1 MSLSS
6 AREPMSSN
14 VPRLPARNSGLPT
27 GGSRNDRDEE
37 RINILIVD
45 DEPKNLTVLESVLD
59 DPTYRIVRASSADQA
74 LLALIADEFA
84 LLILDIRM
92 PDMTGLELAHMI
104 KERKRTAHVPIIFLT
119 AYYNEDQHVLEAY
132 STGAVDF
139 LQKPVN
145 PAVLRSKVAVF
156 AELHRRNR
164 EISQINSTL
173 VAEVAERRRVEEELC
188 ELNETLEQRVRERT
202 DELWEKELRLRQ
214 AADAARLT
222 YVEVDFLRGEVR
234 AAENFA
240 TVMGYVPPDDG
251 KSDVAV
257 GIRTLLQRVVTRDRK
272 FVEAALKVFASGK
285 PGPKLDYRIMGDDQK
300 ERWIESEW
308 VVENNASGKARRSF
322 LTNIDVTDR
331 KRAQEQLRGSE
342 ERFRQL
348 ADSMPQM
355 VWTARADGE
364 LDYYNA
370 RWHEFTGFGPE
381 KFGALATWGTILH
394 PDDIDKTLESWKE
407 SVRNGESHRVEYR
420 FWDRRSNRFC
430 WYLGR
435 AIALRDEAGAIVKW
449 IGTCTDIDEQKRT
462 EEDLRRAN
470 QALEHFAF
478 AASHDLQEPL
488 RNVAVY
494 TQLLRKRYGASI
506 GGQASDFMQVIVDGA
521 QRMSRLVS
529 DLLAYTNI
537 AGSDRDP
544 VGTVD
549 AEGVFEQVVRDL
561 HQVVRESQAEITHD
575 PLPTVSVKEAHLR
588 QLLQNLI
595 GNALKYRQDDK
606 PPTVHV
612 SVLKVDSHWR
622 FCIRDNGI
630 GIARE
635 YQEQVFGVFR
645 RLHANEGKYAG
656 TGIGLAICQRIVERY
671 GGRIWVDSQLGHGAT
686 FYFTLPDEGGV

>member
-1 MSLSS
+1 MNLSAS
-6 AREPMSSN
+6 EPMNSN
-14 VPRLPARNSGLPT
+14 VSRLPSRSSGVPT
-27 GGSRNDRDEE
+27 GGSRPGRQEE

-59 DPTYRIVRASSADQA
+59 DSTYRIVRAGSADQA

-84 LLILDIRM
+84 VLILDIRM
-92 PDMTGLELAHMI
+92 PGMTGLELAHMI
-104 KERKRTAHVPIIFLT
+104 KERKKTAHVPIIFLT

-164 EISQINSTL
+164 ENTQINNVL
-173 VAEVAERRRVEEELC
+173 LAEVAERRRIEEELC

-202 DELWEKELRLRQ
+202 DALWEKELRLRQ

-222 YVEVDFLRGEVR
+222 YAEVDFLAGEVR
-234 AAENFA
+234 TAENFA
-240 TVMGYVPPDDG
+240 TVMGYVPPDTDN
-251 KSDVAV
+251 SDIAV
-257 GIRTLLQRVVTRDRK
+257 WIRTLLQHVVPRDRK
-272 FVEAALKVFASGK
+272 FVEMALKVFAAGK
-285 PGPKLDYRIMGDDQK
+285 PGPKIDYRIVGDDQK

-308 VVENNASGKARRSF
+308 VVENNAAGKARRSF
-322 LTNIDVTDR
+322 LTNLDVTDR

-381 KFGALATWGTILH
+381 RHGGLATWQSILH
-394 PDDIDKTLESWKE
+394 PDDFDKTLLAWKE
-407 SVRNGESHRVEYR
+407 CVSHGESHRVEYR

-435 AIALRDEAGAIVKW
+435 AIPLRDEAGNIVKW
-449 IGTCTDIDEQKRT
+449 IGTCTDIDEQKRS

-494 TQLLRKRYGASI
+494 TQLLRKRYGAAL
-506 GGQASDFMQVIVDGA
+506 GGQANDFMQVIVDGA

-529 DLLAYTNI
+529 DLLAYTSVTS
-537 AGSDRDP
+537 SDREP
-544 VGTVD
+544 TGTVD
-549 AEGVFEQVVRDL
+549 AEKVFEQVLMDI
-561 HQVVRESQAEITHD
+561 HQVVRECKGEITHD
-575 PLPTVSVKEAHLR
+575 PLPTVSVKNAHLR

-595 GNALKYRQDDK
+595 GNALKYRQDDQ
-606 PPTVHV
+606 PPAVHV
-612 SVLKVDSHWR
+612 SVLRLDSQWR
-622 FCIRDNGI
+622 FSVRDNGI

-671 GGRIWVDSQLGHGAT
+671 GGRIWVESQLGQGAT
-686 FYFTLPDEGGV
+686 FHFTLPDEGGV